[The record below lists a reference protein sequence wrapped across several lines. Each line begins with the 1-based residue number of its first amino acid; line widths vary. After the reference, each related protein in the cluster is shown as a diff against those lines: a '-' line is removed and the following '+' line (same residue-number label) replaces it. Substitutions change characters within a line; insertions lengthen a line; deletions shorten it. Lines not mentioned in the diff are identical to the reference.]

1 MNTRL
6 TSFAAALIALLLIV
20 APQSNAFVYQGVLS
34 QNGTNAQGDFEMQFQ
49 LRRAGTVINVGAP
62 VTSIVSVTN
71 GLFSVDLSFP
81 LALFN
86 GTAYDLQ
93 INVRNSGSADPFI
106 PLSPAQPLAPA
117 PQALFANSVGS
128 VPDSALS
135 GNVPRLNLPANFLAP
150 VSAPLLRIFDPV
162 GGGGFLRFGPTD
174 DCSLGIDPSNTNAGL
189 LLRDPRGIRILP
201 PPPAQGSPPSSA
213 RIIFG
218 GPGDDCSIGIDPTGV
233 NTGLVVYENIGLR
246 ITNPAPGGVARLLF
260 GPGPTGN
267 CSIIVDPNPGAIQ
280 GMQILE
286 ENGLRIRNPL
296 PGGASRL
303 SFGNN
308 PDNLCV
314 VSVEPAVADGLL
326 LRDPRGIRILPP
338 ALPPGLP
345 PAAARLLF
353 GPTDDCS
360 LGIDPTGANAGLIIE
375 ENFGVRIT
383 NPAPG
388 GASRL
393 IIGTGFGNNP
403 DNLCMIAVDPAG
415 PSGIQLR
422 DPAGVRLLSP
432 PGSAP
437 RLTFGPTDDC
447 SIGIDPTGV
456 NTGLV
461 VYENIG
467 LRITNPA
474 PGGVARLLF
483 GPGPTGNCSIIVDPN
498 PGAIQGMQIL
508 EENGLR
514 IRNPLPGGASRLSF
528 GNNPDNLCVVS
539 VEPAVADGLLLRD
552 PRGIRILPPALPP
565 GLPPAAARL
574 LFGPT
579 DDCSLGIDPTGANAG
594 LIIEEN
600 FGVRITN
607 PAPGGA
613 SRLII
618 GTGFGNNPDN
628 LCMIAV
634 DPAGP
639 SGIQLRDPAGVRLL
653 SPPDSAPRLIF
664 GPTDDCSIGISNDPV
679 GGTRLTLDD
688 VNGFLFTND
697 VEVQGR
703 VHATQFVQ
711 TSTRRLKD
719 NIKPIENALELIQ
732 QLQGVRYDWKP
743 EMGGKPDIGF
753 IAEEVGK
760 VLPEVVSWE
769 KDGVNAQGLDYARVV
784 AIAVEGIK
792 AQQTEI
798 ETLRKEKADIE
809 TRLSRLEALLLSTQT
824 EK

>member
-360 LGIDPTGANAGLIIE
+360 LGIDPTGANAGLIFKE
-375 ENFGVRIT
+375 H
-383 NPAPG
+383 
-388 GASRL
+388 
-393 IIGTGFGNNP
+393 
-403 DNLCMIAVDPAG
+403 
-415 PSGIQLR
+415 
-422 DPAGVRLLSP
+422 
-432 PGSAP
+432 
-437 RLTFGPTDDC
+437 
-447 SIGIDPTGV
+447 
-456 NTGLV
+456 
-461 VYENIG
+461 
-467 LRITNPA
+467 
-474 PGGVARLLF
+474 
-483 GPGPTGNCSIIVDPN
+483 
-498 PGAIQGMQIL
+498 
-508 EENGLR
+508 
-514 IRNPLPGGASRLSF
+514 
-528 GNNPDNLCVVS
+528 
-539 VEPAVADGLLLRD
+539 
-552 PRGIRILPPALPP
+552 
-565 GLPPAAARL
+565 
-574 LFGPT
+574 
-579 DDCSLGIDPTGANAG
+579 
-594 LIIEEN
+594 

-753 IAEEVGK
+753 IAEEVAK